1 MLYSAGV
8 ARPRPPEETTLRAT
22 RTTTAV
28 EAGAEAGEL
37 CLHVVLDK
45 HVATHPLPREGQLV
59 IGRGAE
65 AEVRIAD
72 PSVSRRHAILHVGPP
87 MLIEDLG
94 SANGISLGGVK
105 VPPGGSAAVEVGSVI
120 GFGPGMIIVQRKA
133 PPPRPRRVWSHGHF
147 ELRVED
153 ECSRSERTASSF
165 AILRVS
171 TGDHPG
177 ATEAVSGALRPGDV
191 LAQYG
196 PGELEALLLDAPS
209 EEASSVAVAVGSA
222 LAHAGI
228 EARPSVVCFPR
239 DAHTPEEL
247 LARASAAARPAT
259 SAAPPSAARARLL
272 GQSLGEIEAVVARIA
287 RGTIN
292 VVLTGETGVGKEL
305 VAELVHDLS
314 PRASHPLVKINC
326 ASLSE
331 ALLASELFGHEKGAF
346 TGADR
351 AKPGVLEIADGGT
364 VFLDEVGELP
374 VDLQPKLLRVI
385 EDKVVTRVGA
395 LRGKAIDVRFVAA
408 TNRDLEAEVKAGR
421 FRQDL
426 YFRLS
431 GFQLRV
437 PSLRERPGDILEIAD
452 AFLQQGARAIGLPG
466 APKLSA
472 AARDI
477 LLGYSWPGNVRELR
491 NVVERAVLLCGEGE
505 IRPEHLPTEKMQERV
520 TLFRGDGA
528 NASGDALLDA
538 LAEREADAIRDA
550 LAQCGGNQTRAAR
563 LLGISRGTL
572 LKRMSTHGLVRPR
585 GPRDA

>member
-1 MLYSAGV
+1 MLYNVGV

-22 RTTTAV
+22 RTTVAV
-28 EAGAEAGEL
+28 ETGAEVGEL

-45 HVATHPLPREGQLV
+45 HVATYPLPLHGQLV

-65 AEVRIAD
+65 ADVRIAD
-72 PSVSRRHAILHVGPP
+72 PSVSRRHAILHIGPP
-87 MLIEDLG
+87 MRIEDLG
-94 SANGISLGGVK
+94 SANGITLGGVK
-105 VPPGGSAAVEVGSVI
+105 LETGGHAPVEVGSVI
-120 GFGPGMIIVQRKA
+120 GFGPGMLIVQRKA
-133 PPPRPRRVWSHGHF
+133 PPPRPRRIWSHGHF

-153 ECSRSERTASSF
+153 ECLRSERTASSF

-171 TGDHPG
+171 TGEHPG
-177 ATEAVSGALRPGDV
+177 AVDAVSGALRPGDV

-196 PGELEALLLDAPS
+196 PGELEALLLDAPP
-209 EEASSVAVAVGSA
+209 EEASSVALGVGST
-222 LAHAGI
+222 LAQAGI
-228 EARPSVVCFPR
+228 DARPSFVCFPR

-259 SAAPPSAARARLL
+259 AAGPATAARARLL
-272 GQSLGEIEAVVARIA
+272 GPSLGEIEAVVARIA

-305 VAELVHDLS
+305 VAELVHNLS
-314 PRASHPLVKINC
+314 PRAPRPLVKINC

-331 ALLASELFGHEKGAF
+331 TLLASELFGHEKGAF

-351 AKPGVLEIADGGT
+351 AKPGVLETADGGT

-374 VDLQPKLLRVI
+374 LEIQPKLLRVI

-431 GFQLRV
+431 GFQLRI
-437 PSLRERPGDILEIAD
+437 PSLRERPADILEIAA
-452 AFLQQGARAIGLPG
+452 AFLHQGARALGLP
-466 APKLSA
+466 ATPKLSVL
-472 AARDI
+472 ARDI

-505 IRPEHLPTEKMQERV
+505 ILPEHLPTEKMQERV
-520 TLFRGDGA
+520 TLFGEDGA
-528 NASGDALLDA
+528 NASRDSLLDA
-538 LAEREADAIRDA
+538 LAQREADAIRDA

-572 LKRMSTHGLVRPR
+572 LKRMSNHGLVRPR
-585 GPRDA
+585 EPRDA

>member
-1 MLYSAGV
+1 MLYNDFM
-8 ARPRPPEETTLRAT
+8 ARERPPEETTLRAT
-22 RTTTAV
+22 RTTVAV
-28 EAGAEAGEL
+28 EAQAEVGEL

-45 HVATHPLPREGQLV
+45 HVATYPLPPHGQLV

-65 AEVRIAD
+65 ADVRIAD

-105 VPPGGSAAVEVGSVI
+105 LPPGGSAPIEVGSVI
-120 GFGPGMIIVQRKA
+120 GFGPGMLIVQRKA
-133 PPPRPRRVWSHGHF
+133 PPPRPRRIWSHGHF

-153 ECSRSERTASSF
+153 ECLRSERTAGSF

-171 TGDHPG
+171 TGDHAG
-177 ATEAVSGALRPGDV
+177 AVDAVSGALRPGDV

-196 PGELEALLLDAPS
+196 PGELEALLLDVPA
-209 EEASSVAVAVGSA
+209 EEASSVAHAVGSA
-222 LAHAGI
+222 LAQAGI
-228 EARPSVVCFPR
+228 DARPSVVCFPR
-239 DAHTPEEL
+239 DAHTPEDL
-247 LARASAAARPAT
+247 LARASAAVRPTTAAGPAT
-259 SAAPPSAARARLL
+259 GARARLL
-272 GQSLGEIEAVVARIA
+272 GQSLGEIEAVVGRIA

-305 VAELVHDLS
+305 VAELVHNLS
-314 PRASHPLVKINC
+314 PRASRPLVRINC

-331 ALLASELFGHEKGAF
+331 TLLASELFGHEKGAF

-351 AKPGVLEIADGGT
+351 AKPGVLETADGGT

-374 VDLQPKLLRVI
+374 IDIQPKLLRVI

-395 LRGKAIDVRFVAA
+395 LRGKAVDVRFVAA
-408 TNRDLEAEVKAGR
+408 TNRDLEAEVRAGR

-431 GFQLRV
+431 GFQLRI
-437 PSLRERPGDILEIAD
+437 PSLRERPGDILEIAA
-452 AFLQQGARAIGLPG
+452 AFLRQGARAIGLPA

-472 AARDI
+472 VARDI

-505 IRPEHLPTEKMQERV
+505 ILPEHLPTEKMQERV
-520 TLFRGDGA
+520 TLFGGDGA
-528 NASGDALLDA
+528 NAARDPLLDA
-538 LAEREADAIRDA
+538 LAQREADAIRDA

-572 LKRMSTHGLVRPR
+572 VKRMASHRLVRPR
-585 GPRDA
+585 EPRDV